1 MLSIILFLINKLKK
15 ILSKKMHIKG
25 AIFDLDG
32 TLLDTEPIYDAAAQ
46 QLINEFGN
54 GEKIEWTI
62 KRYII
67 GTPPKVH
74 CKIFVDA
81 YKIKL
86 TPEEFQ
92 KRRDEL
98 LIEPFKSCKFKK
110 GAREI
115 THKCKYELGLKVGIA
130 TSSLKKDFENK
141 TNHLKDWLNEDIDIV
156 VTTDDGRI
164 KAGKPAPDIF
174 ILGAK
179 ELGLEPSECIV
190 FEDSSSGVK
199 AAISAG
205 MPIVVAVMEE
215 RQRNT
220 LEEIVYDK
228 NKTKLIVLDSLDQFD
243 FSLIKNN

>member
-1 MLSIILFLINKLKK
+1 
-15 ILSKKMHIKG
+15 MHIKG
-25 AIFDLDG
+25 ALFDLDG

-46 QLINEFGN
+46 QLIDEFGN
-54 GEKIEWTI
+54 GEKIKWEI
-62 KRYII
+62 KKYII

-74 CKIFVDA
+74 CKIFVDS
-81 YKIKL
+81 YNINL

-92 KRRDEL
+92 KRRDAL
-98 LIEPFKSCKFKK
+98 LVEPFKKCQFKQ
-110 GAREI
+110 GARET
-115 THKCKYELGLKVGIA
+115 THKLKYELGLKVGIA

-141 TNHLKDWLNEDIDIV
+141 TNHLKEWLDEDIDIV

-179 ELGLEPSECIV
+179 ELGLEPNECIV

-205 MPIVVAVMEE
+205 VPIIVAVMEKC
-215 RQRNT
+215 QRNT
-220 LEEIVYDK
+220 LEGLIYDK
-228 NKTKLIVLDSLDQFD
+228 NKTKLIVLDSMDQFD
-243 FSLIKNN
+243 FSLIKSINN

>member
-1 MLSIILFLINKLKK
+1 
-15 ILSKKMHIKG
+15 MHIKG

-54 GEKIEWTI
+54 GEKIEWNI

-74 CKIFVDA
+74 CKIFVDS

-141 TNHLKDWLNEDIDIV
+141 TNYLKDWLNEDIDIV

>member
-25 AIFDLDG
+25 AIFDLDR

-54 GEKIEWTI
+54 GEKIEWNI

-74 CKIFVDA
+74 CKIFVDS

-228 NKTKLIVLDSLDQFD
+228 NKTKLIVLDSLDQFY
-243 FSLIKNN
+243 F